1 MSATKTRAK
10 PNGQQAGSNA
20 PSKDDV
26 APAFKEPFDACSM
39 LMALYQKAEPNLSPD
54 ELRWLEGSS
63 DLAQYLASNSA
74 KVADAIAEEL
84 TYEAAFDKGG
94 IGTLGRKE
102 SIAGLFYTLGAAFT
116 QIEGLIL
123 LSGWA
128 NYQRGVLLHG
138 EEE

>member
-1 MSATKTRAK
+1 
-10 PNGQQAGSNA
+10 
-20 PSKDDV
+20 
-26 APAFKEPFDACSM
+26 M
-39 LMALYQKAEPNLSPD
+39 LMALYQKAEPHLSPD
-54 ELRWLEGSS
+54 ELRWLQGSS

-94 IGTLGRKE
+94 IGALGRKE
-102 SIAGLFYTLGAAFT
+102 AMAGLFYTLGAAFT